1 MANSQ
6 ELLISL
12 GFVAHTHNWKKCLIS
27 VRSKEILLKSLK
39 RAPTLP
45 MTWFSNPQTS
55 TFSVGNYVE
64 SWWEI
69 DPSTNVYCQ
78 LYLQPFL
85 WCVTVN
91 HMTSLHF
98 SASTLT
104 PPPPTPQS
112 LPYPNTVVDIPWW
125 VSLRQTDTLARS
137 LTKRY
142 RN

>member
-39 RAPTLP
+39 RAPTLSK
-45 MTWFSNPQTS
+45 TWFSNPQTS
-55 TFSVGNYVE
+55 TFSIGNHVE

-78 LYLQPFL
+78 LYLQLFF
-85 WCVTVN
+85 VTC
-91 HMTSLHF
+91 HGEPHD
-98 SASTLT
+98 
-104 PPPPTPQS
+104 PPAFPCLYSSPSPPTPPS
-112 LPYPNTVVDIPWW
+112 VPYPHTVVDIPWW
-125 VSLRQTDTLARS
+125 VSLSQTDTLSRS

-142 RN
+142 RD